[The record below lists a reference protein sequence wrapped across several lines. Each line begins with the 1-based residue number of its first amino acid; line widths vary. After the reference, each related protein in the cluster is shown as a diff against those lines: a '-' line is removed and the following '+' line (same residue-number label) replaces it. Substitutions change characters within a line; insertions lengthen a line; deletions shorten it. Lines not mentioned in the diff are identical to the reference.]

1 MASSLQALSN
11 RTTNHKRGGTKEE
24 EDKLEREENNLTATG
39 NTGGT
44 LALTA
49 MGTNGS
55 GDANGSGLRRL
66 TRATLKTPAEPD
78 SSKGET
84 VLTLDPTT
92 TQQPK
97 KAGKKRKAPTDSSEL
112 RELLGATHVL
122 GGKGTA
128 RPRAPRL
135 NVIQNTAAPTTQ
147 LGPASTSSQLT
158 INGTPLNT
166 NIASSIATPDL
177 PLAQTTEL
185 NSQLT
190 QTTAT
195 SQSIPAT
202 QDSLT
207 STTPDSQMSAPQK
220 RITCTWTDADDQKM
234 INTLKDEKLN
244 NAGTFNGFKTT
255 SWAVVALAL
264 KGTEK
269 VGTKAK
275 DPGTCKSRWGA
286 LKRTFASYKS
296 VNSMSGAGWDESAK
310 MVTLPASVWMELKKN
325 NSKTG
330 RALSRWETQAFPL
343 YHDLMFLI
351 GPDTANGDLMETTAN
366 DEEETQRDIG
376 DDVLTDLAIDLR
388 ELEEDDVEDDDDLA
402 VVPVKSTPTPAKRK
416 RGSVLSPDLILS
428 ELKSMSSSL
437 AESMKAP
444 IPPLVFAPS
453 AAPPSVNE
461 EGLTDNQLFDAI
473 DFLGIDTNAEVYIS
487 LSDAI
492 RPTWL
497 MKKLEG
503 NNPTQ
508 PSRVGSDTEIA
519 TPMTTHLAND
529 PVDADNAVTN
539 GPEERER
546 KNLASPLE
554 MALNATQNGKEGELD
569 RFFSVLAAFNTKPT
583 PSNLVQEVTQS
594 IPSSTGTSLQV
605 GATGCFRIT
614 STTKK

>member
-1 MASSLQALSN
+1 M
-11 RTTNHKRGGTKEE
+11 
-24 EDKLEREENNLTATG
+24 
-39 NTGGT
+39 
-44 LALTA
+44 
-49 MGTNGS
+49 
-55 GDANGSGLRRL
+55 
-66 TRATLKTPAEPD
+66 P
-78 SSKGET
+78 
-84 VLTLDPTT
+84 
-92 TQQPK
+92 PK
-97 KAGKKRKAPTDSSEL
+97 KTAL
-112 RELLGATHVL
+112 
-122 GGKGTA
+122 A

-195 SQSIPAT
+195 
-202 QDSLT
+202 
-207 STTPDSQMSAPQK
+207 
-220 RITCTWTDADDQKM
+220 ITCAWTDADDQKM

-286 LKRTFASYKS
+286 DFCSYKS

-453 AAPPSVNE
+453 AAPPSVRMQAIKMVQNE

-492 RPTWL
+492 RSTWL

-508 PSRVGSDTEIA
+508 PSQRTC
-519 TPMTTHLAND
+519 ND
-529 PVDADNAVTN
+529 
-539 GPEERER
+539 
-546 KNLASPLE
+546 
-554 MALNATQNGKEGELD
+554 
-569 RFFSVLAAFNTKPT
+569 
-583 PSNLVQEVTQS
+583 
-594 IPSSTGTSLQV
+594 
-605 GATGCFRIT
+605 
-614 STTKK
+614 

>member
-1 MASSLQALSN
+1 M
-11 RTTNHKRGGTKEE
+11 
-24 EDKLEREENNLTATG
+24 
-39 NTGGT
+39 
-44 LALTA
+44 
-49 MGTNGS
+49 
-55 GDANGSGLRRL
+55 
-66 TRATLKTPAEPD
+66 P
-78 SSKGET
+78 
-84 VLTLDPTT
+84 
-92 TQQPK
+92 PK
-97 KAGKKRKAPTDSSEL
+97 KTAL
-112 RELLGATHVL
+112 
-122 GGKGTA
+122 A

-220 RITCTWTDADDQKM
+220 RITCAWTDADDQKM

-453 AAPPSVNE
+453 AAPPSVRMQAIKMVQNE

-508 PSRVGSDTEIA
+508 PSQRTC
-519 TPMTTHLAND
+519 ND
-529 PVDADNAVTN
+529 
-539 GPEERER
+539 
-546 KNLASPLE
+546 
-554 MALNATQNGKEGELD
+554 
-569 RFFSVLAAFNTKPT
+569 
-583 PSNLVQEVTQS
+583 
-594 IPSSTGTSLQV
+594 
-605 GATGCFRIT
+605 
-614 STTKK
+614 